1 MISLSTATV
10 LLVRK
15 TKQLI
20 GAVVVHEMRKSA
32 ASYGLYN
39 DNLFPDRKSTQPI
52 NLHLNKPKLRTPR
65 H

>member
-1 MISLSTATV
+1 MISLSTAAV
-10 LLVRK
+10 LIARK

-20 GAVVVHEMRKSA
+20 GNIVVHEMRRSA
-32 ASYGLYN
+32 AGYGLYN
-39 DNLFPDRKSTQPI
+39 DNLFPDRKPTQPI